1 MVKRCAWGTCKTD
14 SRYPERLIKDGIAV
28 NFHPFPSEKKF
39 KDRRESWIRACCRAD
54 DFVCN
59 KSTYICSLHFVEK
72 EGPTERHPD
81 PIPATASRDKVCNMY
96 SFVGSHFKDYL
107 QNIRNAC
114 TDFLL
119 CMMLYTYYS
128 YSSYQM
134 A

>member
-14 SRYPERLIKDGIAV
+14 SRYPEPLIKDGIAV

-72 EGPTERHPD
+72 EGPTQKD
-81 PIPATASRDKVCNMY
+81 ILIPFQRQLVEIR
-96 SFVGSHFKDYL
+96 FVTC
-107 QNIRNAC
+107 I
-114 TDFLL
+114 LL
-119 CMMLYTYYS
+119 WVRILKIIYKIFAMHALTFYCV
-128 YSSYQM
+128 
-134 A
+134 